1 MDQPMDL
8 LNIAIYRMV
17 SSAQLMYIYIYMF
30 VFFNLQIKILIHS
43 EVNLI
48 IHSFWSLDG
57 ALAEDV
63 ERLRVS
69 ILKMNF

>member
-17 SSAQLMYIYIYMF
+17 SSAQLMYIYTF

>member
-1 MDQPMDL
+1 MDQPIDF

-17 SSAQLMYIYIYMF
+17 SSAQPMYIYMF
-30 VFFNLQIKILIHS
+30 FFNLQIKILIHS

-48 IHSFWSLDG
+48 IHSFWSSDG

-63 ERLRVS
+63 ERLRAS

>member
-17 SSAQLMYIYIYMF
+17 SSAQLMYIYMF

-48 IHSFWSLDG
+48 LHSFWSLDG

>member
-17 SSAQLMYIYIYMF
+17 SSAQLMYIYMF

-63 ERLRVS
+63 ERLTVS

>member
-17 SSAQLMYIYIYMF
+17 SSAQLMYIYMF

>member
-8 LNIAIYRMV
+8 LNIAIYRIV
-17 SSAQLMYIYIYMF
+17 SSAQLMYIYTCLF
-30 VFFNLQIKILIHS
+30 FFNLQIKILIHS

-57 ALAEDV
+57 ALAEDA

>member
-17 SSAQLMYIYIYMF
+17 SSAQLMYIYTRLF
-30 VFFNLQIKILIHS
+30 VFNLQIKILIHS

>member
-17 SSAQLMYIYIYMF
+17 SSAQLMYIHMF

>member
-17 SSAQLMYIYIYMF
+17 SSAQLMYIFMF

>member
-17 SSAQLMYIYIYMF
+17 SSAQLMYIYLF

-57 ALAEDV
+57 ALAEDA

>member
-17 SSAQLMYIYIYMF
+17 SSAQLMYIYMF
-30 VFFNLQIKILIHS
+30 VCFNLQIKILIHS

>member
-17 SSAQLMYIYIYMF
+17 SSAQLMYIYLF

-57 ALAEDV
+57 ALAEDA
-63 ERLRVS
+63 ERLRFS

>member
-17 SSAQLMYIYIYMF
+17 SSAQLMYIYMF

-48 IHSFWSLDG
+48 IQSFWSLDG

>member
-1 MDQPMDL
+1 MDQPMDF

-17 SSAQLMYIYIYMF
+17 SSAQLMYIYMF

-57 ALAEDV
+57 TLAEDV